1 MKTDLDQR
9 SIFYSVCM
17 HLAVLLFAI
26 AGLPSACSRSE
37 PEPVAISVEILPVS
51 AMSNVK
57 PSDLPLA
64 KKEAPPKPTPKATP
78 VKAAPPKPA
87 EPKKETVPLP
97 KPTPV
102 KEAIKKEEKKPDPP
116 KEQPKEQPK
125 SAEKTPEPKNEKDA
139 LDEILKNVRA
149 DAQKTEQEDPKAKPE
164 KTGTTMKGFVYDP
177 SKAPSMSERDAIIQ
191 QFIRCWNPPAGV
203 KNDYTLKVVVKA
215 MFNPD
220 GTLAGQPVLAAGQ
233 SGMMSQANF
242 RAAADS
248 ALRAVARCAP
258 LKNLDPS
265 KHAGWG
271 EMELTFDPS
280 FLY

>member
-1 MKTDLDQR
+1 MAD
-9 SIFYSVCM
+9 
-17 HLAVLLFAI
+17 
-26 AGLPSACSRSE
+26 
-37 PEPVAISVEILPVS
+37 
-51 AMSNVK
+51 NV
-57 PSDLPLA
+57 
-64 KKEAPPKPTPKATP
+64 
-78 VKAAPPKPA
+78 VKFRK
-87 EPKKETVPLP
+87 
-97 KPTPV
+97 
-102 KEAIKKEEKKPDPP
+102 IEKKPDPP

-149 DAQKTEQEDPKAKPE
+149 DAQKTEEEDPKAKPE
-164 KTGTTMKGFVYDP
+164 EAGTTMKGFRYDP
-177 SKAPSMSERDAIIQ
+177 SLAPSMSERDAIVQ

-203 KNDYTLKVVVKA
+203 KNDYALKVMVKA
-215 MFNPD
+215 TFNAD
-220 GTLAGQPVLAAGQ
+220 GSLAGQPMLASGQ

-271 EMELTFDPS
+271 EMELTFDPA
-280 FLY
+280 FLH

>member
-9 SIFYSVCM
+9 SIFYSVGM
-17 HLAVLLFAI
+17 HLSILLFAI
-26 AGLPSACSRSE
+26 AGLPSWFDRDE
-37 PEPVAISVEILPVS
+37 PEPVAISVEILPIS
-51 AMSNVK
+51 AMSNVR
-57 PSDLPLA
+57 PSTLPLA

-78 VKAAPPKPA
+78 QKSAPPKPA
-87 EPKKETVPLP
+87 EPKKESVPLP

-102 KEAIKKEEKKPDPP
+102 KEAEKKEEKKPEPP
-116 KEQPKEQPK
+116 KEQPKETPK
-125 SAEKTPEPKNEKDA
+125 AEKTPEPKNEKDA
-139 LDEILKNVRA
+139 LDEILKNVRNQA
-149 DAQKTEQEDPKAKPE
+149 QQSDAVDEKAKPQE
-164 KTGTTMKGFVYDP
+164 AGTTMKGQNYDP
-177 SKAPSMSERDAIIQ
+177 SKPLSLSERDAIVQ

-215 MFNPD
+215 TFNPD
-220 GTLAGQPVLAAGQ
+220 GTLSGQPMLASGQ

-242 RAAADS
+242 RAAADA

-265 KHAGWG
+265 KHGSWG
-271 EMELTFDPS
+271 EMELNFDPR

>member
-9 SIFYSVCM
+9 SIFYSVGM
-17 HLAVLLFAI
+17 HLAILLIAI
-26 AGLPSACSRSE
+26 AGLPSWFDREE

-51 AMSNVK
+51 AVSNVK
-57 PSDLPLA
+57 PSTLPLA

-78 VKAAPPKPA
+78 QKSAPPKPS
-87 EPKKETVPLP
+87 EPKKESVPLP

-102 KEAIKKEEKKPDPP
+102 KEAEKKEEKKPEPP
-116 KEQPKEQPK
+116 KEQPKQKPK
-125 SAEKTPEPKNEKDA
+125 AEKTPEPKNEKES
-139 LDEILKNVRA
+139 LDEILKNVRQQ
-149 DAQKTEQEDPKAKPE
+149 AQQSEAVDEKAKPE
-164 KTGTTMKGFVYDP
+164 EAGTTMKGFKYDP
-177 SKAPSMSERDAIIQ
+177 SMAPSMSERDAIIQ
-191 QFIRCWNPPAGV
+191 QFVRCWNPPAGV

-215 MFNPD
+215 YFNPD
-220 GTLAGQPVLAAGQ
+220 GSLVGQPTLASGQ
-233 SGMMSQANF
+233 SSMMIQPNF